1 MSLIKRVVTVAA
13 FVTSFSAGNAVA
25 QILDEN
31 LRLNLE
37 TPSYHHH
44 IGQIGQIRGWAFHPS
59 QVVDIVEIYIDG
71 ELYSEVPVGGQ
82 RNDVYNAYPN
92 AVNSRYSGWAQT
104 VNFKDFTEGYH
115 ELEILAYTTAG
126 RYNSVTG
133 KFCVE
138 KVPGGNFISDPE
150 RIDFTS
156 MDLFHKAPNALL
168 LQKVTI
174 DGNFYNMEIH
184 WDTATQGFIIEQV
197 EPYVSK
203 EHLQD
208 TDYDGWCTLC
218 NPPGE

>member
-1 MSLIKRVVTVAA
+1 MNIFKSLLVVGSLI
-13 FVTSFSAGNAVA
+13 FSVSSNA

-31 LRLNLE
+31 LRLTLE
-37 TPSYHHH
+37 TPRYHHH
-44 IGQIGQIRGWAFHPS
+44 IGQIGQIRGWAFHQF

-115 ELEILAYTTAG
+115 ELEIRAYTTAG

-150 RIDFTS
+150 IIDFRTL
-156 MDLFHKAPNALL
+156 DLIHMAQNALI
-168 LQKVTI
+168 LQKIEI
-174 DGNFYNMEIH
+174 DGELYNMELH

-203 EHLQD
+203 TDIQD
-208 TDYDGWCTLC
+208 TDYAGWCTLC
-218 NPPGE
+218 EDPNT